1 MQTKKNKILLC
12 SPYKGT
18 VGGISRW
25 TGHILD
31 YYKSIDSNIQLEQY
45 YSVAKG
51 GFQNT
56 PFLIRLYKGLTSYIP
71 FLWKLKQKLKTNHY
85 EVVHFISSGSISL
98 IRDILTIKIIK
109 RHHTK
114 SLIHFRFGRIP
125 QLLEQRNWE
134 FRLLDKVLKTVN
146 KAIVIDKKTYD
157 ALIEQ
162 GYQNILF
169 LANPLT
175 PKVNDIIRDNAGII
189 REERTLLFAGHVLK
203 TKGVFELIEACKQIK
218 SIKLKMIGYVTE
230 QMKTDLIKL
239 AGEQSHTWLEIAG
252 EKDFQQTIKEMM
264 SAGVFVLPTYTE
276 GFPNVILE
284 SMACAC
290 PIVTTP
296 VGAIPE
302 MLDIENGFNYG
313 ICVEPQHVQQLKE
326 AILKMLEDRE
336 YALQCGLNAQKRVN
350 ELYSISTVWCELE
363 NIWQSMGG

>member
-1 MQTKKNKILLC
+1 MKTQKTKILLC
-12 SPYKGT
+12 SPDKGA

-31 YYKSIDSNIQLEQY
+31 YYNSIDSDIILEQY
-45 YSVAKG
+45 YIVAKG
-51 GFQNT
+51 VCQNSS
-56 PFLIRLYKGLTSYIP
+56 FLIRLLRGLNSYIP
-71 FLWKLKQKLKTNHY
+71 FLWRLKKKLKTNHY

-109 RHHTK
+109 RHNTK
-114 SLIHFRFGRIP
+114 SLIHFHFGRIP
-125 QLLEQRNWE
+125 QILEQKNWE

-146 KAIVIDKKTYD
+146 KTIVIDKKTYD
-157 ALIEQ
+157 TLIEQ

-175 PKVNDIIRDNAGII
+175 PKVNDIIRDNAGLV
-189 REERTLLFAGHVLK
+189 REERTLLFAGHVVK

-218 SIKLKMIGYVTE
+218 NIKLKMIGDVSE
-230 QMKTDLIKL
+230 QMKADLIKL

-252 EKDFQQTIKEMM
+252 GKDFLQTIKEMM
-264 SAGVFVLPTYTE
+264 STGVFVLPTYTE

-290 PIVTTP
+290 PIVTTS

-313 ICVEPQHVQQLKE
+313 ICIEPQNVQQLRD

-350 ELYSISTVWCELE
+350 ELYSISTVWRELE
-363 NIWQSMGG
+363 NIWQSIGG